1 MFITA
6 VVERAGYAPT
16 LMPKEMD
23 GILGPCLHDTMPCS
37 YCHSCLWG
45 TGSGKPLLRL
55 PSCHPVPGNIQNCLR
70 RRWRGSRMTAGPRRM
85 VSTGRTVGRALR
97 RLRDYIYSSVVI
109 MDTKF
114 LSEVYKS
121 EIYLVWVSRGGS
133 QSKIT
138 ENAY

>member
-1 MFITA
+1 
-6 VVERAGYAPT
+6 
-16 LMPKEMD
+16 
-23 GILGPCLHDTMPCS
+23 
-37 YCHSCLWG
+37 
-45 TGSGKPLLRL
+45 
-55 PSCHPVPGNIQNCLR
+55 
-70 RRWRGSRMTAGPRRM
+70 MTAGPRRM

-97 RLRDYIYSSVVI
+97 RFRDYIYSSVVI